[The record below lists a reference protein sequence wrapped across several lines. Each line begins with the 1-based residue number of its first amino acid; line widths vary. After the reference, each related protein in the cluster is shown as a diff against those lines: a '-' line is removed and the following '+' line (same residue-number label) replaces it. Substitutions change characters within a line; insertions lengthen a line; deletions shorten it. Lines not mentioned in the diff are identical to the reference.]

1 MIQEVMTVHKA
12 LCELK
17 MLDKRINE
25 SIMTAEFCRANKHSN
40 VKIDGWTIEEYE
52 AAAVSKY
59 QSTMDM
65 IIRRDAIKRAVV
77 ASNAV
82 TEVTI
87 GGNRYTVADAVEL
100 RRHGLSYRRTLLQAM
115 TLQLKRVRSTIEQK
129 NGEELTRAADKM
141 VEVYYGRQT
150 DVKAITEEMKA
161 TREKF
166 IEDNTYELLD
176 PIRVE
181 NRIRELDKEI
191 TAFETEVDSALSSVS
206 NAVTEIT
213 VSYET
218 AGVPN

>member
-40 VKIDGWTIEEYE
+40 VKIDGGTIAEYE

-65 IIRRDAIKRAVV
+65 IVRRDAIKRAVV

-191 TAFETEVDSALSSVS
+191 TAFETEVDSALSVS

>member
-40 VKIDGWTIEEYE
+40 VKIDGGTIAEYE

-176 PIRVE
+176 PIRIE

-191 TAFETEVDSALSSVS
+191 TAFETEVDSALSVS

>member
-25 SIMTAEFCRANKHSN
+25 SIMSAEFCRANKHSN
-40 VKIDGWTIEEYE
+40 VKIDGGTIAEYE

-65 IIRRDAIKRAVV
+65 IVRRDAIKRAVV
-77 ASNAV
+77 ASNAA
-82 TEVTI
+82 TEVAI

-115 TLQLKRVRSTIEQK
+115 TLQLKRVRSSIEQK

-191 TAFETEVDSALSSVS
+191 TAFETEVDSALSVS

-218 AGVPN
+218 TGVPN

>member
-25 SIMTAEFCRANKHSN
+25 SIMSAEFCRANKHSN
-40 VKIDGWTIEEYE
+40 VKIDGGTIAEYE

-166 IEDNTYELLD
+166 IEDNTYEILD

-181 NRIRELDKEI
+181 NCIRELAKEI
-191 TAFETEVDSALSSVS
+191 TALEPEVDSAVSVS

>member
-25 SIMTAEFCRANKHSN
+25 SIMSAEFCRANKHSN
-40 VKIDGWTIEEYE
+40 VKIDGGTIAEYE

-191 TAFETEVDSALSSVS
+191 TAFETEVDSALSVS

>member
-40 VKIDGWTIEEYE
+40 VKIDGGTIAEYE

-115 TLQLKRVRSTIEQK
+115 TLQLKRVRSAIEQK

-176 PIRVE
+176 PICVE

-191 TAFETEVDSALSSVS
+191 TAFETEVDSALSVS

>member
-176 PIRVE
+176 PIHVE

-191 TAFETEVDSALSSVS
+191 TAFETEVDSALSVS

>member
-25 SIMTAEFCRANKHSN
+25 SIMSAEFCRANKHSN
-40 VKIDGWTIEEYE
+40 VKIDGGTIAEYE

-65 IIRRDAIKRAVV
+65 IVRRDAIKRAVV
-77 ASNAV
+77 ASNAA

-100 RRHGLSYRRTLLQAM
+100 RRRRTLLQAM

-176 PIRVE
+176 PIRIE

-191 TAFETEVDSALSSVS
+191 TAFETEVDSALSVS

>member
-25 SIMTAEFCRANKHSN
+25 SIMSAEFCRANKHSN
-40 VKIDGWTIEEYE
+40 VKIDGGTIAEYE

-65 IIRRDAIKRAVV
+65 IVRRDAIKRAVV
-77 ASNAV
+77 ASNAA

-115 TLQLKRVRSTIEQK
+115 TLQLKRVRGTIEQK

-176 PIRVE
+176 PIHVE

-191 TAFETEVDSALSSVS
+191 TAFETEVDSALSVS

-218 AGVPN
+218 TGVPN

>member
-25 SIMTAEFCRANKHSN
+25 SIMSAEFCRANKHSN
-40 VKIDGWTIEEYE
+40 VKIDGGTIAEYE

-150 DVKAITEEMKA
+150 DVKAISEEMKA

-191 TAFETEVDSALSSVS
+191 TAFETEVDSALSVS

>member
-25 SIMTAEFCRANKHSN
+25 SIMSAEFCRANKHSN
-40 VKIDGWTIEEYE
+40 VKIDGGTIAEYE

-191 TAFETEVDSALSSVS
+191 TAFETEVDSALSVS
-206 NAVTEIT
+206 NAVTEST

-218 AGVPN
+218 DGVPN

>member
-191 TAFETEVDSALSSVS
+191 TAFETEVDSALSVS

-218 AGVPN
+218 TGVPT

>member
-1 MIQEVMTVHKA
+1 MTVHKA

-25 SIMTAEFCRANKHSN
+25 SIMSAEFCRANKHSN
-40 VKIDGWTIEEYE
+40 VKIDGGTIAEYE

-65 IIRRDAIKRAVV
+65 IVRRDAIKRAVV
-77 ASNAV
+77 ASNAA

-191 TAFETEVDSALSSVS
+191 TAFETEVDSALSVS

-218 AGVPN
+218 TGVPN

>member
-25 SIMTAEFCRANKHSN
+25 SIMSAEFCRANKHSN
-40 VKIDGWTIEEYE
+40 VKIDGGTIAEYE

-65 IIRRDAIKRAVV
+65 IVRRDAIKRAVV
-77 ASNAV
+77 ASNAA

-100 RRHGLSYRRTLLQAM
+100 RRHGLSYRRTLLQLM

-176 PIRVE
+176 PIRIE

-191 TAFETEVDSALSSVS
+191 TAFETEVDSALSVS

-218 AGVPN
+218 TGVPN

>member
-40 VKIDGWTIEEYE
+40 TKIDGGTIAEYE
-52 AAAVSKY
+52 VAAVSKY

-191 TAFETEVDSALSSVS
+191 TAFETEVDSALSVS

-218 AGVPN
+218 TGVPT

>member
-25 SIMTAEFCRANKHSN
+25 SIMSAEFCRANKHSN
-40 VKIDGWTIEEYE
+40 VKIDGGTIAEYE

-150 DVKAITEEMKA
+150 DVKAITEEMRA

-191 TAFETEVDSALSSVS
+191 TAFETEVDSALSVS

>member
-25 SIMTAEFCRANKHSN
+25 SIMSAEFCRANKHSN
-40 VKIDGWTIEEYE
+40 VKIDGGTIAEYE

-176 PIRVE
+176 PIRIE

-191 TAFETEVDSALSSVS
+191 TAFETEVDSALSVS

-218 AGVPN
+218 TGVPN

>member
-150 DVKAITEEMKA
+150 DVKAITEEMRA

-191 TAFETEVDSALSSVS
+191 TAFETEVDSALSVS

-218 AGVPN
+218 DGVPN

>member
-25 SIMTAEFCRANKHSN
+25 SIMSAEFCRANKHSN
-40 VKIDGWTIEEYE
+40 VKIDGGTIAEYE

-65 IIRRDAIKRAVV
+65 IVRRDAIKRAVV

-176 PIRVE
+176 PIRIE

-191 TAFETEVDSALSSVS
+191 TAFETEVDSALSVS

-218 AGVPN
+218 TGVPN

>member
-1 MIQEVMTVHKA
+1 MVWA
-12 LCELK
+12 L
-17 MLDKRINE
+17 
-25 SIMTAEFCRANKHSN
+25 
-40 VKIDGWTIEEYE
+40 
-52 AAAVSKY
+52 
-59 QSTMDM
+59 
-65 IIRRDAIKRAVV
+65 
-77 ASNAV
+77 
-82 TEVTI
+82 
-87 GGNRYTVADAVEL
+87 
-100 RRHGLSYRRTLLQAM
+100 

-191 TAFETEVDSALSSVS
+191 TAFETEVDSALSVS

>member
-25 SIMTAEFCRANKHSN
+25 SIMSAEFCRANKHSN
-40 VKIDGWTIEEYE
+40 VKIDGGTIAEYE

-77 ASNAV
+77 ASNAA

-176 PIRVE
+176 PIRIE

-191 TAFETEVDSALSSVS
+191 TAFETEVDSALSVS

-218 AGVPN
+218 TGVPN

>member
-25 SIMTAEFCRANKHSN
+25 SIMSAEFCRANKHSN
-40 VKIDGWTIEEYE
+40 VKIDGGTIAEYE

-115 TLQLKRVRSTIEQK
+115 TLQLKRVRSAIEQK

-191 TAFETEVDSALSSVS
+191 TAFETEVDSALSVS

-218 AGVPN
+218 DGVPN

>member
-1 MIQEVMTVHKA
+1 
-12 LCELK
+12 
-17 MLDKRINE
+17 
-25 SIMTAEFCRANKHSN
+25 
-40 VKIDGWTIEEYE
+40 
-52 AAAVSKY
+52 
-59 QSTMDM
+59 
-65 IIRRDAIKRAVV
+65 
-77 ASNAV
+77 
-82 TEVTI
+82 
-87 GGNRYTVADAVEL
+87 
-100 RRHGLSYRRTLLQAM
+100 M

-191 TAFETEVDSALSSVS
+191 TAFETEVDSALSVS
-206 NAVTEIT
+206 TAVTEIT

>member
-25 SIMTAEFCRANKHSN
+25 SIMSAEFCRANKHSN
-40 VKIDGWTIEEYE
+40 VKIDGGTIAEYE

-65 IIRRDAIKRAVV
+65 IVRRDAIKRAVV
-77 ASNAV
+77 ASNAA

-191 TAFETEVDSALSSVS
+191 TAFETEVDSALSVS

-218 AGVPN
+218 DGVPN

>member
-25 SIMTAEFCRANKHSN
+25 SIMSAEFCRANKHSN
-40 VKIDGWTIEEYE
+40 VKIDGGTIAEYE

-77 ASNAV
+77 ASNAA

-181 NRIRELDKEI
+181 NRIRELDQEI
-191 TAFETEVDSALSSVS
+191 TAFETEVDSALSVS

>member
-25 SIMTAEFCRANKHSN
+25 SIMSAEFCRANKHSN
-40 VKIDGWTIEEYE
+40 VKIDGGTIAEYE

-65 IIRRDAIKRAVV
+65 IVRRDAIKRAVV
-77 ASNAV
+77 ASNAA

-115 TLQLKRVRSTIEQK
+115 TLQLKRVRGTIEQK

-141 VEVYYGRQT
+141 VEVYYGRQS

-191 TAFETEVDSALSSVS
+191 TAFETEVDSALSVS

-218 AGVPN
+218 TGVPN

>member
-40 VKIDGWTIEEYE
+40 VKIDGGTIAEYE

-65 IIRRDAIKRAVV
+65 IVRRDAIKRAVV
-77 ASNAV
+77 ASNAA

-176 PIRVE
+176 PIRIE

-191 TAFETEVDSALSSVS
+191 TAFETEVDSALSVS

-218 AGVPN
+218 TGVPN

>member
-25 SIMTAEFCRANKHSN
+25 SIMSAEFCRANKHSN
-40 VKIDGWTIEEYE
+40 VKIDGGTIAEYE

-115 TLQLKRVRSTIEQK
+115 TLQLKRVRSAIEQK

-176 PIRVE
+176 PIRIE
-181 NRIRELDKEI
+181 NRLRELDKEI
-191 TAFETEVDSALSSVS
+191 TAFETEVDSALSVS

>member
-40 VKIDGWTIEEYE
+40 VKIDGGTIAEYE

-115 TLQLKRVRSTIEQK
+115 TLQLKRVRSAIEQK

-191 TAFETEVDSALSSVS
+191 TAFETEVDSALSVS

-218 AGVPN
+218 TGVPT

>member
-40 VKIDGWTIEEYE
+40 VKIDGGTIAEYE

-115 TLQLKRVRSTIEQK
+115 TLQLKRVRGTIEQK

-191 TAFETEVDSALSSVS
+191 TAFETEVDSALSVS

>member
-100 RRHGLSYRRTLLQAM
+100 RHHGLSYRRTLLQAM

-191 TAFETEVDSALSSVS
+191 TAFETEVDSALSVS

>member
-25 SIMTAEFCRANKHSN
+25 SIMSAEFCRANKHSN
-40 VKIDGWTIEEYE
+40 VKIDGGTIAEYE

-77 ASNAV
+77 ASNAA

-191 TAFETEVDSALSSVS
+191 TTFETEVDSALSVS

>member
-25 SIMTAEFCRANKHSN
+25 SIMSAEVCRANKHSN
-40 VKIDGWTIEEYE
+40 VKSDVGTIAEYE

-181 NRIRELDKEI
+181 EG
-191 TAFETEVDSALSSVS
+191 S
-206 NAVTEIT
+206 
-213 VSYET
+213 
-218 AGVPN
+218 

>member
-40 VKIDGWTIEEYE
+40 VKIDGGTIAEYE

-191 TAFETEVDSALSSVS
+191 TAFETEVDSALSVS

>member
-1 MIQEVMTVHKA
+1 MTVHKA

-25 SIMTAEFCRANKHSN
+25 SIMSAEFCRANKHSN
-40 VKIDGWTIEEYE
+40 VKIDGGTIAEYE

-65 IIRRDAIKRAVV
+65 IVRRDAIKRAVV
-77 ASNAV
+77 ASNAA

-176 PIRVE
+176 PIRIE

-191 TAFETEVDSALSSVS
+191 TAFETEVDSALSVS

-218 AGVPN
+218 TGVPN

>member
-40 VKIDGWTIEEYE
+40 VKIDGGTIAEYE

-176 PIRVE
+176 PIHVE

-191 TAFETEVDSALSSVS
+191 TAFETEVDSALSVS

>member
-40 VKIDGWTIEEYE
+40 VKIDGGTIAEYE

-115 TLQLKRVRSTIEQK
+115 TLQLKRVRSAIEQK

-191 TAFETEVDSALSSVS
+191 TAFETEVDSALSVS

>member
-25 SIMTAEFCRANKHSN
+25 SIMSAEFCRANKHSN
-40 VKIDGWTIEEYE
+40 VKIDGGTIAEYE

-115 TLQLKRVRSTIEQK
+115 TLQLKRVRSAIEQK

-176 PIRVE
+176 PIRIE
-181 NRIRELDKEI
+181 NRIRSWIRRSPPLRRRW
-191 TAFETEVDSALSSVS
+191 TLPSACP
-206 NAVTEIT
+206 T
-213 VSYET
+213 
-218 AGVPN
+218 P

>member
-25 SIMTAEFCRANKHSN
+25 SIMTAEFCRANQHSH
-40 VKIDGWTIEEYE
+40 VKIDGGTIAEYE

-176 PIRVE
+176 PIRIE

-191 TAFETEVDSALSSVS
+191 TAFETEVDSALSVS

-218 AGVPN
+218 TGVPN